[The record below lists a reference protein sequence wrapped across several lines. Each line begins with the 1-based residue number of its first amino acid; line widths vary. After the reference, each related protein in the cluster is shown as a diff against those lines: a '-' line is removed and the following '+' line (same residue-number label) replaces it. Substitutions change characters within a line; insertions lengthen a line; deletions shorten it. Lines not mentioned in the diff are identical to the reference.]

1 MEITPLN
8 VFAPHLPQAGF
19 GGWRWHAKSYA
30 TSTRDALKIWDTAPM
45 GRKVQY
51 WLQRGI
57 KWESFSSGVCGSR
70 SVTFCV
76 AGLRANCR
84 ELHVQQGVGWLNEGC
99 LQRPSTRASCAA
111 GEVGGDGRA
120 SILSPDRGRVALAP
134 AWSSR
139 QNVPVLSPEY
149 P

>member
-1 MEITPLN
+1 MEITLLN

-19 GGWRWHAKSYA
+19 GGRWWHAKSYA

-51 WLQRGI
+51 WLKRGI
-57 KWESFSSGVCGSR
+57 KWESFSSGVCGSG

-84 ELHVQQGVGWLNEGC
+84 
-99 LQRPSTRASCAA
+99 
-111 GEVGGDGRA
+111 
-120 SILSPDRGRVALAP
+120 
-134 AWSSR
+134 
-139 QNVPVLSPEY
+139 
-149 P
+149 